1 MDAIS
6 AADPGPLDKDQAPGP
21 SDAAETARSH
31 MVTRI
36 PTARPG
42 DPIGSV
48 LTGLAG
54 GDYESVGAV
63 YVVDDSGCLQGLVR
77 LPRLLSAGMQHSVS
91 DVMEEVAPVVGADE
105 DQERVVAMAVHHGVA
120 EVPVV
125 DENWRLLGAVPSQ
138 ALMRI
143 QHREHL
149 EDFDRLAGILHDQ
162 EMARAAIE
170 GRVLSR
176 VMNRLPWLL
185 LGLMGGAGATW
196 VMAAFEEA
204 MATRIAVVFFIPAIV
219 YLAGAVGT
227 QTVAIAVRWLS
238 MSQLSIRRLM
248 VGELYTGAVIGLVL
262 AAVTFPMIYL
272 VLGDPRLALAVSLS
286 LVMAGAISTTIGL
299 ILPWFLWKIGRDP
312 ALGSGPVATILQDV
326 FSLVAYFVVVSAI
339 LF

>member
-1 MDAIS
+1 
-6 AADPGPLDKDQAPGP
+6 
-21 SDAAETARSH
+21 
-31 MVTRI
+31 
-36 PTARPG
+36 
-42 DPIGSV
+42 
-48 LTGLAG
+48 
-54 GDYESVGAV
+54 
-63 YVVDDSGCLQGLVR
+63 
-77 LPRLLSAGMQHSVS
+77 MQHSVS
-91 DVMEEVAPVVGADE
+91 DVMEEVAPVVAADE

-125 DENWRLLGAVPSQ
+125 DENWRLLGAVPSP

-162 EMARAAIE
+162 EVARAAIE

-176 VMNRLPWLL
+176 ALNRLPWLL
-185 LGLMGGAGATW
+185 LGLVGGVGATW
-196 VMAAFEEA
+196 VMAVFEEA

-219 YLAGAVGT
+219 YLAGAIGT

-272 VLGDPRLALAVSLS
+272 ILGDPRLALAVSLS
-286 LVMAGAISTTIGL
+286 LVMAGAVSTTIGL
-299 ILPWFLWKIGRDP
+299 LLPWFLWKIGRDP

>member
-1 MDAIS
+1 MTVTDLE
-6 AADPGPLDKDQAPGP
+6 DPGSG
-21 SDAAETARSH
+21 H
-31 MVTRI
+31 GI

-42 DPIGSV
+42 EPIGSV
-48 LTGLAG
+48 LSGLAG

-63 YVVDDSGCLQGLVR
+63 YVVDDNGCLQGLVR

-91 DVMEEVAPVVGADE
+91 DVMEEVAPVVAADE
-105 DQERVVAMAVHHGVA
+105 DQERVVAMAVRVA

-125 DENWRLLGAVPSQ
+125 DENWRLLGAVPSP

-162 EMARAAIE
+162 EVARAAIE

-176 VMNRLPWLL
+176 ALNRLPWLL
-185 LGLMGGAGATW
+185 LGLVGGAGATW
-196 VMAAFEEA
+196 VMAVFEEA

-219 YLAGAVGT
+219 YLAGAIGT

-272 VLGDPRLALAVSLS
+272 ILGDPRLALAVSLS
-286 LVMAGAISTTIGL
+286 LVMAGAVSTTIGL
-299 ILPWFLWKIGRDP
+299 LLPWFLWKIGRDP